1 MIYWKNSSLTL
12 TKNNTKIEYIS
23 GGQPLSYKLVF
34 EIKLLKKLN
43 LKLIIF
49 AYTD

>member
-1 MIYWKNSSLTL
+1 ML

-23 GGQPLSYKLVF
+23 GEQPLSYRLTF